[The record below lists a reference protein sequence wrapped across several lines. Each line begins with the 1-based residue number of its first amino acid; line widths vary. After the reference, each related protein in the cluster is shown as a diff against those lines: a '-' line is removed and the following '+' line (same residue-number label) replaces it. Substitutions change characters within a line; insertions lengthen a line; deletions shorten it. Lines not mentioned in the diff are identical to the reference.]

1 MRDDRTIERLRA
13 HYDVERSLAEQL
25 RNASRDQRTS
35 LYPALYNELFARVPD
50 HPQLT
55 EKTSAEATAA
65 STRRKLNLLQ
75 RYLRPDTTFLEIGA
89 GDCALAIEV
98 ARRVKQVIAI
108 DVSDEITRG
117 LSPPPDNFT
126 LTISDGRSIP
136 VPAGSVTVAYSNQLM
151 EHLHPDDAVEQLT
164 NIHTALAPGGVY
176 ICITPNRLSGPHDI
190 SKYFDSIARGFHMKE
205 YTNSDLSRLFRR
217 AGFSKVEVLVGA
229 KGTYVRT
236 LGAPMRALEG
246 VLDAVS
252 SVVGVSLGKTLPGR
266 MVLGARVV
274 GTK

>member
-1 MRDDRTIERLRA
+1 MGDDRTIERLRA

-25 RNASRDQRTS
+25 RKSTRDRRTS

-55 EKTSAEATAA
+55 EKTSPEATAA
-65 STRRKLNLLQ
+65 STRRKLKLLQ
-75 RYLRPDTTFLEIGA
+75 HYLRPDTTFLEVGA

-98 ARRVKQVIAI
+98 ARQVRQVIAI

-117 LSPPPDNFT
+117 LATPGNFT
-126 LTISDGRSIP
+126 LTLSDGRSIP
-136 VPAGSVTVAYSNQLM
+136 VPPGSVTVAYSNQLM
-151 EHLHPDDAVEQLT
+151 EHLHPDDALEQLQ
-164 NIHTALAPGGVY
+164 NIHRALAPGGVY

-190 SKYFDSIARGFHMKE
+190 SKYFDKVARGFHMKE

-217 AGFSKVEVLVGA
+217 VGFSKVEVLVGA

-236 LGAPMRALEG
+236 PGAPMRALEG
-246 VLDAVS
+246 ALDAIS
-252 SVVGVSLGKTLPGR
+252 SVAGVSLGKTLPGR
-266 MVLGARVV
+266 MILGARVV